1 VQDAQLNTKEE
12 IMKAKTKRKQL
23 NSTDMLQEYD
33 FSKGTRG
40 KYAKRYAH
48 SNNIVVIQRDV
59 AKYFSDSVAVNE
71 ALRTFLKI
79 KKKNKKA
86 A

>member
-1 VQDAQLNTKEE
+1 MQDAQLNTKEE
-12 IMKAKTKRKQL
+12 IMRAKTKRKQL
-23 NSTDMLQEYD
+23 HYADILQEYD
-33 FSKGTRG
+33 FSKETRG

-48 SNNIVVIQRDV
+48 NNNIVVIQRDV

-71 ALRTFLKI
+71 ALRTFLRI
-79 KKKNKKA
+79 KKNKKA